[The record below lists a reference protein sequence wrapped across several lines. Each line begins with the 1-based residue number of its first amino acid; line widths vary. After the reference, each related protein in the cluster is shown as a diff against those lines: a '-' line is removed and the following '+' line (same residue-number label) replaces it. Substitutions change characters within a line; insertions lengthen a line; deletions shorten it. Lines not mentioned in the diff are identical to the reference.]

1 MPLWFDLLRTPM
13 AAPETRHLRRM
24 RIAWQVL
31 CLLTAL
37 CVGFIAQLRGELG
50 QGAPCIVAV
59 LFMLTLAQ
67 SLIYWAAKQRADNT
81 VLMSRKPAE

>member
-13 AAPETRHLRRM
+13 AAPETGRLRRK

-37 CVGFIAQLRGELG
+37 CVGFVTPLRGVFG
-50 QGAPCIVAV
+50 QAAPCIVVV
-59 LFMLTLAQ
+59 LIMLTLIQ
-67 SLIYWAAKQRADNT
+67 SLIYWAAKQRADNA
-81 VLMSRKPAE
+81 VLMSREQSE